1 MNEKMLSKH
10 APDLHRNAMAIG
22 NPGDTGSGILMGLG
36 AGGHAINMHEG
47 FVSLPYYPPASL
59 TFGILV
65 NDKGQRF
72 INEDCYHGR
81 VGWHARQQPG
91 DRIYLVASVEDY
103 GDYETVS
110 YLGAGIAG
118 TGETIEELEQEL
130 ELPPGTLAHTLRYYN
145 EHAAQGE
152 DPLLHKAAEYLKP
165 MTAPYVALDCT
176 PGRGAF
182 YPFFTRGG
190 LDTLPSVEVVTAQRE
205 PTPASMPPAAPPVA
219 CPGAPTDTARAFP
232 WAMPPSAAG
241 PRAEPSPPLLAASG
255 PSPWRRPW
263 TADSCPGLAPGQADQ
278 STG

>member
-1 MNEKMLSKH
+1 MVVRIDQQERTVRARQGVILCAGGFAMNEEMLSKH

-65 NDKGQRF
+65 NDKAQRV

-152 DPLLHKAAEYLKP
+152 I
-165 MTAPYVALDCT
+165 
-176 PGRGAF
+176 GRASS
-182 YPFFTRGG
+182 RG
-190 LDTLPSVEVVTAQRE
+190 
-205 PTPASMPPAAPPVA
+205 
-219 CPGAPTDTARAFP
+219 
-232 WAMPPSAAG
+232 
-241 PRAEPSPPLLAASG
+241 
-255 PSPWRRPW
+255 RR
-263 TADSCPGLAPGQADQ
+263 
-278 STG
+278 